1 MITLLRAT
9 ERHHDRRREQ
19 EVWHT
24 FPRAAEAP
32 SRADGFAALAALD
45 ESRLPPDGDIR
56 RQPHREV
63 EIVTYVREGALAQED
78 STGRSGVVHAG
89 EFQRRA
95 GGRGARG
102 RERNASLTDPAHVFQ
117 LCLGRGPSG
126 LEPGHEQK
134 RFSAAQRRGGL
145 CIVASPDG
153 RSGSLRIDQDALMY
167 SALLSPG
174 QHVVHELSPAR
185 SAWLHVVEG
194 EVTFDGLVLTSG
206 DGAGLTAERAVSL
219 TAREETEIL
228 LVDLGGQPPVATG
241 LEVPHEAFPFE

>member
-24 FPRAAEAP
+24 FHRAAEAP
-32 SRADGFAALAALD
+32 SAAPSRAGGFAALAALD
-45 ESRLPPDGDIR
+45 ENRLPPDGDIRRR

-95 GGRGARG
+95 AGRGDRG
-102 RERNASLTDPAHVFQ
+102 SERNASLTDPAHVFQ
-117 LCLGRGPSG
+117 LCLGPFPSG

-134 RFSAAQRRGGL
+134 RFSTAQRRGGL

-153 RSGSLRIDQDALMY
+153 RSGSLRVDQDALMY

-194 EVTFDGLVLTSG
+194 EATFDGLVLTSG
-206 DGAGLTAERAVSL
+206 DGAGVTAERVVSL

-228 LVDLGGQPPVATG
+228 LVDLGGPPEDHWVG
-241 LEVPHEAFPFE
+241 GVS